1 MNTLWLDLK
10 QNSLWIA
17 VAWIL
22 FNPLFWNYVARKG
35 ISQSLNHCH
44 TSTLNTILL
53 HSSLEHSTHFLT
65 RLAGSAHR
73 GCYLLGVTIFAIGII
88 RDHLSVPSY
97 PLIIHAQLKLNH
109 IKAFARFSS
118 PFLSYKQA
126 LENQPTHASLDQ
138 PIIQTFAKAS
148 FALGS
153 LLVITSMWSLGFTG
167 TYLGDYF
174 GILMDHMV
182 QGFPFNLTSSPMY
195 NGSTLCFLGT
205 ALRYLPLQ
213 TNILVYNSFTSLIPT
228 FYSYRSPAGVILT
241 GLVYLVYQVALKY
254 EELSRDL
261 LPSKMKLPPINISLH
276 ISPFTA
282 DIYRQR
288 DLKSSKTK

>member
-22 FNPLFWNYVARKG
+22 FNPLFWNYVARK
-35 ISQSLNHCH
+35 
-44 TSTLNTILL
+44 
-53 HSSLEHSTHFLT
+53 EHSTHFLT

-88 RDHLSVPSY
+88 RDH
-97 PLIIHAQLKLNH
+97 
-109 IKAFARFSS
+109 F
-118 PFLSYKQA
+118 YKQA

-205 ALRYLPLQ
+205 AL
-213 TNILVYNSFTSLIPT
+213 
-228 FYSYRSPAGVILT
+228 SYRSPAGVILT

-254 EELSRDL
+254 ED
-261 LPSKMKLPPINISLH
+261 
-276 ISPFTA
+276 PFTA